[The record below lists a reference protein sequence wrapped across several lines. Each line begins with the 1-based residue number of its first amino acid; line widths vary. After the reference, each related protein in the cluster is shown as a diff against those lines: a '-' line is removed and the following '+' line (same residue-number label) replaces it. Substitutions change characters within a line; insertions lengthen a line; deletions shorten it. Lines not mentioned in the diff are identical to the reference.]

1 MQLQNQSEKIN
12 ETRQIILEVKVEVDQ
27 KIKCL
32 EEKMKTEF
40 STKLEE
46 SQKSLK
52 EDLMLELESITAK
65 NNQEIMELVRVH
77 GQEIQKITELKVFRQ
92 QWKVQ
97 LHKDA

>member
-12 ETRQIILEVKVEVDQ
+12 ETRQILLEVKVEVDQ

-40 STKLEE
+40 LPMLEQ

-65 NNQEIMELVRVH
+65 KYQETIELVRV
-77 GQEIQKITELKVFRQ
+77 QSQKITELQVFRQ
-92 QWKVQ
+92 QWPVQ
-97 LHKDA
+97 LKENP